1 MRAPPTAVIPREGG
15 ESSTPRL
22 LGSSSA
28 ASGILDRP
36 PSRAMTA
43 RLWRAASAAP
53 TRIVFVVAF
62 LLALAFPA
70 FADVAVPQ
78 LTGRVVDQTNTL
90 SSADIASLSQKLQ
103 DFEARKGSQIAVLIV
118 PTTQPETIEQFS
130 IRVADAWKIGR
141 KKVDDGAILVVAKN
155 DRHLRIEV
163 GYGLEGALTDVTSR
177 RIIDEVITPKFRAG
191 DFAGGISDGVDR
203 MMRVIDGEPLP
214 SPSRSVNF
222 AHNLDDLAPVFA
234 VALFASIGVGGFFRA
249 MLGRLLGSMVTGGI
263 IAAVTWFILGSAALA
278 AAVGVLGFI
287 VGFIADLFSAITPGT
302 GRSRGGSWSSGSSGG
317 GWSSGSSSSDSG
329 SFSGGGG
336 SFGGGGASG
345 SW

>member
-1 MRAPPTAVIPREGG
+1 MI
-15 ESSTPRL
+15 
-22 LGSSSA
+22 
-28 ASGILDRP
+28 
-36 PSRAMTA
+36 A
-43 RLWRAASAAP
+43 RLWRACWAVSSQ
-53 TRIVFVVAF
+53 IVLAVALVLTF
-62 LLALAFPA
+62 AFPA
-70 FADVAVPQ
+70 SADVAVPQ
-78 LTGRVVDQTNTL
+78 LTGRVVDQTGTL
-90 SSADIASLSQKLQ
+90 SSADIAALSQKLR
-103 DFEARKGSQIAVLIV
+103 DFENRKGSQIAVLIV

-130 IRVADAWKIGR
+130 IRVAEAWKIGR

-163 GYGLEGALTDVTSR
+163 GYGLEGVLTDVTSR
-177 RIIDEVITPKFRAG
+177 RIIDEDITPKFRSG
-191 DFAGGISDGVDR
+191 DFAAGIGAGVDR

-249 MLGRLLGSMVTGGI
+249 ILGRLLGSLVTGGI
-263 IAAVTWFILGSAALA
+263 IAAVTWLILGSAALA

-287 VGFIADLFSAITPGT
+287 IGFVADLFSAITPGT
-302 GRSRGGSWSSGSSGG
+302 GRSRGGSWSSGSSSG
-317 GWSSGSSSSDSG
+317 GWSSGSSSDSG